1 VFSIV
6 SFLLVSNQTKEK
18 NMKIQTF
25 FVVMLSLFAYGCT
38 ASDWNSDWNSR
49 PISNYSIENDPTFVR
64 TVYVRAGQ
72 PFIPQSYKA
81 YDVTNEQPLD
91 YSSVSPP
98 PDVSYV
104 QPGMPVILVPPGSTE
119 PQRCTVLMPNS
130 YGSQTSISQQPAYN
144 PTQEPAYQPQPQQPS
159 VIIVQ
164 PPQRHEYQPRERTC
178 PTCGGAGKL
187 MCPTCR
193 GSLYLRMPCGSCSGS
208 GRQTFNG
215 VNQPCPMC
223 RGTGRTRCSTC
234 MYIDVPQ
241 GTIQCQ
247 NCNGTGKVTR

>member
-1 VFSIV
+1 MKTPSI
-6 SFLLVSNQTKEK
+6 FLLIVVS
-18 NMKIQTF
+18 M
-25 FVVMLSLFAYGCT
+25 VVGCT
-38 ASDWNSDWNSR
+38 ASDWNSDWSSG

-104 QPGMPVILVPPGSTE
+104 QPGMPVVLVPPGSTE

-130 YGSQTSISQQPAYN
+130 YGGQANISQQQYN
-144 PTQEPAYQPQPQQPS
+144 PPPQVPDYQPQSQQPS
-159 VIIVQ
+159 VIVVQ
-164 PPQRHEYQPRERTC
+164 PPPQRHEYQPRERTC
-178 PTCGGAGKL
+178 PTCRGVGKL
-187 MCPTCR
+187 VCPAC
-193 GSLYLRMPCGSCSGS
+193 
-208 GRQTFNG
+208 NG
-215 VNQPCPMC
+215 TGGLFCNGC
-223 RGTGRTRCSTC
+223 RGTGKIR
-234 MYIDVPQ
+234 
-241 GTIQCQ
+241 GTDGKIYEDPSCFGTGTIPCNACGSAQFNRNGWIQCQ